1 MIVSETTVALPVM
14 AYLLAVLVNISVYQI
29 VLPPGGSRH
38 DLNFVPLTRIYRI
51 WVRFHKKADV
61 CHRLPIIAVADNY
74 TSLLPAGEFFEISAS
89 DVFQLPPHCA
99 AQPGQLPQNITGL
112 FLHFV
117 LLTA

>member
-1 MIVSETTVALPVM
+1 MIVAETTVALPVM
-14 AYLLAVLVNISVYQI
+14 AYLLAVLVNISVYQS

-38 DLNFVPLTRIYRI
+38 DLNFVPLSCKNRI
-51 WVRFHKKADV
+51 WVRCHKKADV
-61 CHRLPIIAVADNY
+61 CHCLPIVTIADNY
-74 TSLLPAGEFFEISAS
+74 TSFLAAGELFEISAS

-99 AQPGQLPQNITGL
+99 AQTGQLPQNITGL